1 MLNNND
7 NDSFLKELL
16 NDFRVESIEHYESIV
31 KGLLDLEKNDTAI
44 KRQDIIERVYRD
56 THSLKGAARAVNLP
70 EIERLCSTLESIFGY
85 LKKGEITLSSQ
96 LLDILHK
103 ALDVLKILIDNLSD
117 NKQIKV
123 SANSTIKNLEYIVK
137 LSLQQNKSISGPE
150 TKNSSRGNQ
159 QESLHQESSE
169 SEVTDINGGSEN
181 SGEKEVEIHDRE
193 IEKHDLYSVR
203 ITTGHL
209 HQILSESED
218 FIAIKTTLDYY
229 RRCLENIHARHKDEE
244 LYNLIKDL
252 ISFQKVSSRMIDDLI
267 INIRETLLSN
277 FSTLFRIVPKMVR
290 DLSREYSKEI
300 SFNIKGEETEIDRRI
315 LEDLKDPLIH
325 LIRNCI
331 DHGIETPQ
339 ERVDSGKELT
349 GRIDILIEKLIDR
362 KVRITISDDGAG
374 INLDNVLN
382 SAIKN
387 GVLGAANADNM
398 SKDDIISL
406 IFKSGVSSKKFVTD
420 ISGRGLGMSIVAE
433 KISNMGGSI
442 EVTTEEGKGSSF
454 TITLPQTI
462 STFRGVL
469 VESDGRSL
477 MIPSVYVEKAVR
489 VSKDMIGNIGDKSV
503 IKCVTGETLGVVRLS
518 TVLGIEKNVGVRNER
533 ETITLLILTNNN
545 KRVAFIT
552 DKIVGEYEGIV
563 KDMGPQLKYVRN
575 IAGVTIIEN
584 GRIVPVVNVN
594 ELIESTSEKSES
606 YERFQT
612 LSTQDNLPDNQKR
625 VLIVED
631 SLTIRSMLKNFVESA
646 GYDVM
651 TAVDGLDAFSKLESE
666 NFDLIVSDIEMPRM
680 NGFDLT
686 KKVRQKKEN
695 SDIPVILVT
704 ALESAGDMKRG
715 MEAGADAYIIKSSFE
730 KSNLIETIRRFI

>member
-1 MLNNND
+1 MLDNFD
-7 NDSFLKELL
+7 NDSFIKELL
-16 NDFRVESIEHYESIV
+16 NDFRIEAFEHYESIV
-31 KGLLDLEKNDTAI
+31 KGLIDLEKIDNSS
-44 KRQDIIERVYRD
+44 KSHDIIERIYRD

-85 LKKGEITLSSQ
+85 LKKREISTSSQ

-103 ALDVLKILIDNLSD
+103 SLDVLKILIDNLSD
-117 NKQIKV
+117 NKQIQV
-123 SANSTIKNLEYIVK
+123 SVNSTVKNLEYIVK
-137 LSLQQNKSISGPE
+137 LSLQQSKSKQTTELKEKID
-150 TKNSSRGNQ
+150 GNQ
-159 QESLHQESSE
+159 QNISENEDENLNDNDSSE
-169 SEVTDINGGSEN
+169 TTITGK
-181 SGEKEVEIHDRE
+181 GEGHDRE
-193 IEKHDLYSVR
+193 TERHDLYSVR
-203 ITTGHL
+203 IPTGHL

-229 RRCLENIHARHKDEE
+229 RRTLENLYVKHRDEE
-244 LYNLIKDL
+244 LYGLIKDL
-252 ISFQKVSSRMIDDLI
+252 IAFQKVSSRMIDDLI

-277 FSTLFRIVPKMVR
+277 FSTLFRLVPKMVR

-300 SFNIKGEETEIDRRI
+300 SFNISGEETEIDRRI
-315 LEDLKDPLIH
+315 LEELKDPLIH
-325 LIRNCI
+325 LIRNSI

-374 INLDNVLN
+374 INLESVLN

-387 GVLGAANADNM
+387 GVPGVSKPENM

-442 EVTTEEGKGSSF
+442 EVTTEEGKGSKF

-469 VESDGRSL
+469 VEADNRSL

-518 TVLGIEKNVGVRNER
+518 TILGIESKDRVRVES
-533 ETITLLILTNNN
+533 ETLTLLILTNNN

-552 DKIVGEYEGIV
+552 DKIIGEYEGIV
-563 KDMGPQLKYVRN
+563 KDMGPQLKYIRN

-584 GRIVPVVNVN
+584 GRLVPVVNVN
-594 ELIESTSEKSES
+594 ELIESTSEKSETYES
-606 YERFQT
+606 YQAPLNE
-612 LSTQDNLPDNQKR
+612 DHPKEQKR

-631 SLTIRSMLKNFVESA
+631 SITIRSMLRNFVESA
-646 GYDVM
+646 GYNVV
-651 TAVDGLDAFSKLESE
+651 TAVDGVDAFNKLAEGD
-666 NFDLIVSDIEMPRM
+666 FDLMVSDIEMPRM
-680 NGFDLT
+680 NGFELT
-686 KKVRQKKEN
+686 KKVRQRKVN